1 MSYFVSFFVSHRSFE
16 EDSKLEACYK
26 SLLSAVNIVNGL
38 NREALQINLREY
50 QKGPSGNQTA
60 STLEDE
66 ALKAPCII
74 FLIGDEMSLRQK
86 QWYRDYL
93 DLNRALKEKG
103 EDQVELLV
111 YWRKSCKG
119 KRAKKAFEKETPGAT
134 FIRHYSNADELETL
148 AQNDISR
155 IANTF
160 SKSLDAG
167 KNLPKFEV
175 LDGFTPRFKETGDSE
190 STPNNKDSL
199 KKVIGWFLI
208 AVALVML
215 GILFWKQCSA
225 EKPND
230 KETGYVVTVVD
241 DPASSDSNDTTT
253 RETVVPVNV
262 NERSGNSTKGNKPIV
277 TPIKSYI
284 QNGYTLTGI
293 DGDFKDLILE
303 KIESSSPLRQY
314 SGKDVQ
320 WSIQLS
326 ETKIER
332 GIDDGDFFVDVKV
345 SVTIINNQTGAQLA
359 KLPLYKNGQ
368 PIGSSLSYEDAFIEA
383 ENEELALRI
392 ADGIVKSIYNEK

>member
-103 EDQVELLV
+103 KDQVELLV

-119 KRAKKAFEKETPGAT
+119 KRAKKAFEKDTPGAT

-148 AQNDISR
+148 AQNDIAR
-155 IANTF
+155 IANAF

-167 KNLPKFEV
+167 KNLPMYEIP
-175 LDGFTPRFKETGDSE
+175 DGFTPRFKETGNSE
-190 STPNNKDSL
+190 STTNKDSL
-199 KKVIGWFLI
+199 KKVLGGFLI
-208 AVALVML
+208 AVALVVL
-215 GILFWKQCSA
+215 GILFWKQYSA

-230 KETGYVVTVVD
+230 NVAREVVTVVD
-241 DPASSDSNDTTT
+241 VPASSDSNDTTT
-253 RETVVPVNV
+253 PAPNGSAKA
-262 NERSGNSTKGNKPIV
+262 NEQAGNGAKDNKPNV
-277 TPIKSYI
+277 TPTKSYI

-293 DGDFKDLILE
+293 NGDFKDLIRE
-303 KIESSSPLRQY
+303 KIESSSDLRQY
-314 SGKDVQ
+314 RGKDVL

-332 GIDDGDFFVDVKV
+332 GIDDGDYFVDVKV

-368 PIGSSLSYEDAFIEA
+368 PIGSSLSYEDAFNEA
-383 ENEELALRI
+383 ENEDLALRI
-392 ADGIVKSIYNEK
+392 ADGIVKSINNEK